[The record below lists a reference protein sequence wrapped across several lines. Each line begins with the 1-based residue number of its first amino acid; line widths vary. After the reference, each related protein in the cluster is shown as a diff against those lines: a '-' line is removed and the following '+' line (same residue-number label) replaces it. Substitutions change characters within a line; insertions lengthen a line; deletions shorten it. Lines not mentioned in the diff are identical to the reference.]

1 MKTSSDFRRISR
13 EALRGKWLMAVLA
26 GLVANVL
33 GGISTG
39 SVDLDWDTESTG
51 TQLPFENGNELFGSI
66 TDGWNDQLTNALV
79 GVGLVLLVI
88 GLAVAVVYFVLGSV
102 VRAGY
107 CKFNL
112 DLVDGK
118 KEPEIG
124 TLFSH
129 FSSWK
134 NLTLEQLLETLYV
147 VLWSLLFI
155 IPGIVAGLNYAM
167 TGYIMAE
174 NPQLSPREALARSK
188 EMMRGNR
195 WRLICLHFSFFGWAL
210 LCVLTLG
217 IGTLWLTPYQYGAE
231 AAFYREISGTE
242 AYKAPV
248 VREIPEEPWSWQ

>member
-1 MKTSSDFRRISR
+1 MKRASDFRRISR
-13 EALRGKWLMAVLA
+13 EALRGKWLMAILA
-26 GLVANVL
+26 GLVATVL
-33 GGISTG
+33 GGVSNGGTN
-39 SVDLDWDTESTG
+39 VDLDTESTG
-51 TQLPFENGNELFGSI
+51 TQLPFEESNELFGGI
-66 TDGWNDQLTNALV
+66 AEGWNDQLTNALL

-88 GLAVAVVYFVLGSV
+88 ILAVTVVYFVLGSV

-134 NLTLEQLLETLYV
+134 NLALEQLLETLYV
-147 VLWSLLFI
+147 VLWTLLFI
-155 IPGIVAGLNYAM
+155 IPGFVAGLNYAM
-167 TGYIMAE
+167 TGYILAE
-174 NPQLSPREALARSK
+174 NPQLSPREAIARSK

-210 LCVLTLG
+210 LCALTLG
-217 IGTLWLTPYQYGAE
+217 IGNLWLTPYMYGAE

-242 AYKAPV
+242 AYSATAA
-248 VREIPEEPWSWQ
+248 REIPEEPWKWE

>member
-51 TQLPFENGNELFGSI
+51 TQLPFENGNELFDSI

-134 NLTLEQLLETLYV
+134 NLALEQLLETLYV

-167 TGYIMAE
+167 TGYIMAD
-174 NPQLSPREALARSK
+174 
-188 EMMRGNR
+188 
-195 WRLICLHFSFFGWAL
+195 L
-210 LCVLTLG
+210 L
-217 IGTLWLTPYQYGAE
+217 
-231 AAFYREISGTE
+231 
-242 AYKAPV
+242 
-248 VREIPEEPWSWQ
+248 